1 MQSGI
6 YGTMVYQNYRT
17 MGRTKDIYIQQLQA
31 DMERGIYDR
40 EIQERNVSSD
50 ETEFNNDKI
59 KSNAERTIR
68 QVRHKSM

>member
-1 MQSGI
+1 MGQSSI
-6 YGTMVYQNYRT
+6 KSKEI

-40 EIQERNVSSD
+40 QIQQRKVSSN
-50 ETEFNNDKI
+50 ETEFNKDKI

>member
-1 MQSGI
+1 
-6 YGTMVYQNYRT
+6 

-40 EIQERNVSSD
+40 EIQERNVSSN
-50 ETEFNNDKI
+50 ETEFNKDKI

>member
-1 MQSGI
+1 
-6 YGTMVYQNYRT
+6 

-40 EIQERNVSSD
+40 EIQQRKVSSN
-50 ETEFNNDKI
+50 ETEFNKDKI
-59 KSNAERTIR
+59 KSNAKGTIR

>member
-1 MQSGI
+1 MGQSSI
-6 YGTMVYQNYRT
+6 KSKEI

-40 EIQERNVSSD
+40 EIQQRKVSSN
-50 ETEFNNDKI
+50 ETEFNKDKI

>member
-6 YGTMVYQNYRT
+6 YGTMVYQKYRT